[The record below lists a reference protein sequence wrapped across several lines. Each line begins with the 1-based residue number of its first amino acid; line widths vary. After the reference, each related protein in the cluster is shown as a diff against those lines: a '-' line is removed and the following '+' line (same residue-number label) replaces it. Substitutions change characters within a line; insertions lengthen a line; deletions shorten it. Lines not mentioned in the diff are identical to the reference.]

1 MSDEKITGP
10 VKRKFESNPLDKPG
24 MGSLRI
30 TGSTDPGHA
39 QRLLDVLRGDPR
51 KDGSR

>member
-10 VKRKFESNPLDKPG
+10 AKRKFERTDDGPS
-24 MGSLRI
+24 MSALRI

-39 QRLLDVLRGDPR
+39 QRLLDVLKGDPR
-51 KDGSR
+51 KDSR